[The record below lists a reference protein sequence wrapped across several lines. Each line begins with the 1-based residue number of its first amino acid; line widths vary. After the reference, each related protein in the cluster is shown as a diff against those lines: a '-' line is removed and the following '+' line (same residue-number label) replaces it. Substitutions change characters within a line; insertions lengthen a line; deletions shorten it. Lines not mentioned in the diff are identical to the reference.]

1 MNLKL
6 LDKSGTTIGE
16 ISVTAENGV
25 VLGDFLPTPAFSIYE
40 SLFRNHE
47 QAANDQL
54 LVEVDRLEEEIDSL
68 GFYVIDPC
76 SGIEKRILDL
86 QIMEAGV
93 SFHWM

>member
-6 LDKSGTTIGE
+6 LDNSGTTIGE
-16 ISVTAENGV
+16 IFVTAENGV
-25 VLGDFLPTPAFSIYE
+25 VLGNFLPTPAFSIYE
-40 SLFRNHE
+40 SLFRSYE

-54 LVEVDRLEEEIDSL
+54 FVEVDRLEVEIDSL

-76 SGIEKRILDL
+76 GGMKRSITDL

-93 SFHWM
+93 SFRWA